1 MSFFRKALSAVGAL
15 VALGAISV
23 AATVASVEKFCVA
36 DTPIPKI
43 TSDFAIT
50 DEGYTRQQGDSFL
63 TFPEWYIVHAYN
75 DLAGVTARASE
86 SGFDYLASIR
96 GFWSSLCGATWQAST
111 SGPAT
116 ADQKATNYIIG
127 FSFTLEMLLQ
137 GAYERSIGALSEWT
151 TGGHKTAEDEFNL
164 ALLREYGAFLY
175 QTPWYQF
182 PFGAKLEQFWRETH
196 FVPSVRATERRG
208 SLSLQYAGRAGY
220 AALMRFIAG
229 YDPADLTIESVVG
242 GISPAELREFGGV
255 KVIREV
261 EAASGE
267 HGVLVETARYAAF
280 DAFVRELTRHPDAAL
295 LEIAGN
301 HHILITVILPAQ
313 DSDASKD
320 AGKDPGKDPGLAASG
335 AVPVFSLAIQSS
347 PGQRRVGVDTPV
359 RALVKDV
366 GQIEAAGYKF
376 EHAYDY

>member
-1 MSFFRKALSAVGAL
+1 MSFWRKTLSAVGA
-15 VALGAISV
+15 VAVLGAIGV
-23 AATVASVEKFCVA
+23 AATFASVEKFCVA
-36 DTPIPKI
+36 DTPTPKI
-43 TSDFAIT
+43 TSDFALPG
-50 DEGYTRQQGDSFL
+50 EGYARQQGDSFL

-86 SGFDYLASIR
+86 SDFDYLASIR
-96 GFWSSLCGATWQAST
+96 GFWSSLCGATRQAST

-127 FSFTLEMLLQ
+127 FSFTLEMALQ
-137 GAYERSIGALSEWT
+137 GAYERSLGALSEWT
-151 TGGHKTAEDEFNL
+151 TAGHKTAEDEFNV

-182 PFGAKLEQFWRETH
+182 PFGAKLKQFWRETP
-196 FVPSVRATERRG
+196 FVPSVRAVERRG

-220 AALMRFIAG
+220 AALMRVIAG
-229 YDPADLTIESVVG
+229 YDPADLTIRSVVG
-242 GISPAELREFGGV
+242 GLSPAELQGIGGV

-261 EAASGE
+261 SAANGE
-267 HGVLVETARYAAF
+267 RGVLVETARYAAF
-280 DAFVRELTRHPDAAL
+280 DAFVRELTHRPDAAL

-301 HHILITVILPAQ
+301 HRILITVILPAEA
-313 DSDASKD
+313 SDPSD
-320 AGKDPGKDPGLAASG
+320 RGDLAVSG
-335 AVPVFSLAIQSS
+335 GVPIFSLGIQSS
-347 PGQRRVGVDTPV
+347 PGLRRVGVDTPV